1 MERME
6 TRLSVEGQFQGILAH
21 EILVK
26 KIHNLFHKRNGVV
39 ILIRH
44 ENKINLISFLSPI
57 SIFLDHFAII
67 SYKG

>member
-6 TRLSVEGQFQGILAH
+6 TRLSVEGQLQGILNQ
-21 EILVK
+21 ESLVK
-26 KIHNLFHKRNGVV
+26 KIHNLFHKSNGVV

-44 ENKINLISFLSPI
+44 DKKINLSFLSPI